1 MDVLE
6 DGICND
12 DDDCSF
18 EDNAGES
25 VRIPKKISTWQTVGN
40 NFLIYS
46 LIRRKNEKTRLFDKP
61 YCWIKRERYCSV
73 HSTNSRSVWKPCEAT
88 SHTLSIKRR

>member
-40 NFLIYS
+40 NFLIYL
-46 LIRRKNEKTRLFDKP
+46 LIRRKNEKNKVI
-61 YCWIKRERYCSV
+61 W
-73 HSTNSRSVWKPCEAT
+73 
-88 SHTLSIKRR
+88 

>member
-25 VRIPKKISTWQTVGN
+25 VRIPKKIST
-40 NFLIYS
+40 
-46 LIRRKNEKTRLFDKP
+46 
-61 YCWIKRERYCSV
+61 
-73 HSTNSRSVWKPCEAT
+73 
-88 SHTLSIKRR
+88 